1 MVNMQFG
8 LKKFLKKVNLFLET
22 YQEFIITTLCFVF
35 SYLFIFTT
43 LDTSLLITNT
53 TVTGGDTGSHVYIP
67 YYLKEIFPLIKWWS
81 PDWYSGF
88 PFFYFYSP
96 LFYILTVILSFIIPL
111 NVSFKLVIFSVIL
124 LYPLSFYL
132 TLRWLGLKTPI
143 PQLGV
148 LFSLFLI
155 FLEKFSIYGGNLPSL
170 LSGQFS
176 HTASIAF
183 LFMFLGLMYKG
194 IKEKKYLVL
203 NILLGSAIILSH
215 PTSGL
220 LLIFLSP
227 FFIFQK
233 RNFKES
239 LLFVLRVYFG
249 IFLITAF
256 WTLSLVYYQDYAGVM
271 RWTKE
276 IRLDYLFPN
285 HWLLLNASAVFGFL
299 LIIIRKEIRFLVA
312 IVLTVIC
319 LLAYFFLDNFG
330 VWNTRFLPYLLFANL
345 LFASYFI
352 GFLISFFKKSLVLF
366 SYLIIVFILFFSL
379 FTLKENISYSPYW
392 FKWNFE
398 GYQAKTTYKELDD
411 LFSYLKNLPQG
422 RIMWEY
428 HPDFNKYGTP
438 RVLETLTVFTNHP
451 TFEGLLIESGLNG
464 SFHFINQTET
474 SENPTAAIAG
484 FSYPL
489 FNFERGITH
498 LQMSGAKYFI
508 AYSQKIKTEADKNQ
522 KLIKLKTVYPFT
534 IYEIPNSELV
544 EKVNN
549 FFIQKRE
556 KDWFKKSI
564 EWYKGENLDKPI
576 VFVKNQDEEKELKKI
591 QDKTSGATVKNI
603 KTTNDS
609 IEFDV
614 DKINQPYIIKISY
627 FPTWKVEGAKGPFL
641 ISPAYMMVIP
651 NQNHVKL
658 YFSYGFVDY
667 LGIVLTVFGI
677 GYLFLLRK
685 VYKKKRD
692 L

>member
-1 MVNMQFG
+1 MQAKF
-8 LKKFLKKVNLFLET
+8 KKINLFLKE
-22 YQEFIITTLCFVF
+22 YQEFIITALCFIF
-35 SYLFIFTT
+35 SYVFIFTT
-43 LDTSLLITNT
+43 LDTSFLITNT

-88 PFFYFYSP
+88 PFFYFYPP
-96 LFYILTVILSFIIPL
+96 LFYVLTVILSFVISL
-111 NVSFKLVIFSVIL
+111 NISFKLVIFSVIL

-132 TLRWLGLKTPI
+132 TLKWLGLKTPI
-143 PQLGV
+143 PQLGM
-148 LFSLFLI
+148 LFSLFII

-194 IKEKKYLVL
+194 LKEKKYLIL

-220 LLIFLSP
+220 LLIILSP

-233 RNFKES
+233 RNFKEN
-239 LLFVLRVYFG
+239 LFFVFYVYLG
-249 IFLITAF
+249 IFLITSF
-256 WTLSLVYYQDYAGVM
+256 WTLSLVYYQGYAGVM

-285 HWLLLNASAVFGFL
+285 HWLLLNASALFGFL
-299 LIIIRKEIRFLVA
+299 LAIIKKETRFLVA
-312 IVLTVIC
+312 IALTAIC

-330 VWNTRFLPYLLFANL
+330 VWNTRFLPYILFANL
-345 LFASYFI
+345 LFAAYFI
-352 GFLISFFKKSLVLF
+352 GYLILFFKKGFIIF
-366 SYLIIVFILFFSL
+366 SYLIVLLIIFFSL
-379 FTLKENISYSPYW
+379 FSLKENINYSPYW

-398 GYQAKTTYKELDD
+398 GYQAKSVYKELDN
-411 LFSYLKNLPQG
+411 LFSYLKTLPQG
-422 RIMWEY
+422 RVMWEY

-451 TFEGLLIESGLNG
+451 TFEGLLIESGLSG

-484 FSYPL
+484 FSYPP

-508 AYSQKIKTEADKNQ
+508 AYSQKIKTEADKTQ
-522 KLIKLKTVYPFT
+522 KIIKLKTITPFS

-544 EKVNN
+544 EKINN
-549 FFIQKRE
+549 FSIQKKG
-556 KDWFKKSI
+556 KDWLSKSI
-564 EWYKGENLDKPI
+564 EWYKGNDLEQPI
-576 VFVKNQDEEKELKKI
+576 VFVENEEQKEELTKI
-591 QDKTSGATVKNI
+591 QNSITNTVVKNI

-614 DKINQPYIIKISY
+614 DKINQPYIVKISY
-627 FPTWKVEGAKGPFL
+627 FPTWKAEGAKGPFL

-658 YFSYGFVDY
+658 YFSYGFIDY
-667 LGIVLTVFGI
+667 LGIILTIFGV
-677 GYLFLLRK
+677 GYLFLIKRI
-685 VYKKKRD
+685 YKEKQ
-692 L
+692 